1 MRSDFLTK
9 TLRNTFQKDRDRN
22 SESRKTMLTQLN
34 SIIQSNKNFNFELSN
49 LILELNQKINVCKQ
63 KEDILERFIDEY
75 KVGVS

>member
-1 MRSDFLTK
+1 
-9 TLRNTFQKDRDRN
+9 
-22 SESRKTMLTQLN
+22 MLTQLN